1 MALKEELLRLLEEN
15 RGKTLSGEEM
25 AKRLYVSRNAVWKA
39 ICALRRDGVQIEAAP
54 RRGYRLLESGSFFSA
69 LSVFSKLN
77 EPLCG
82 RLSILV
88 KESTGSTNSDL
99 KALAENGAAHGQVLI
114 AKEQTE
120 GKGRL
125 GRSFCSPK
133 GTGLYMSIL
142 LRPRFS
148 AEEALFIT
156 TSAAVA
162 VSEAI
167 DRFSMAESKIKW
179 VNDVYLSGK
188 KVCGILT
195 EAAMDFESGR
205 LNYAVCGIGVNLS
218 AERLPKELENI
229 AGGIMSE
236 QNEENDLRA
245 PLAAEILNRFFDY
258 YDRLPALDFLSEYR
272 RRSLLIGREIVFLKN
287 GREYSGTAVGLDDR
301 VRLMV
306 KLDSGEITALS
317 SGEAVLKKGDLIK

>member
-1 MALKEELLRLLEEN
+1 MTLKEELLWLLEEN
-15 RGKTLSGEEM
+15 CGKTLSGEEM

-39 ICALRRDGVQIEAAP
+39 ICALRKEGVQIDAAP
-54 RRGYRLLESGSFFSA
+54 RRGYRLLESGNFLSA
-69 LSVFSKLN
+69 LSVSSKLS
-77 EPLCG
+77 ESLCG
-82 RLSILV
+82 RLSVQV

-99 KALAENGAAHGQVLI
+99 KALAEKGCAHGYVLI
-114 AKEQTE
+114 AKEQTA

-142 LRPRFS
+142 LRPKFS

-167 DRFSMAESKIKW
+167 DRFAEAESKIKW

-195 EAAMDFESGR
+195 EAAMDFESGG

-218 AERLPKELENI
+218 AERLPKELEGV
-229 AGGIMSE
+229 AGGIVTE
-236 QNEENDLRA
+236 QSGESDLRA
-245 PLAAEILNRFFDY
+245 PLAAEILNRFFHY

-287 GREYSGTAVGLDDR
+287 GREYGGTAVDLDDR
-301 VRLMV
+301 ARLVVR
-306 KLDSGEITALS
+306 LDSGELTALS
-317 SGEAVLKKGDLIK
+317 SGEATLKKGDFIK